1 MPPREPAPHPARYHV
16 TGGPWPLYGALDRET
31 VWAEWSRST
40 GGAVR
45 PEDDPRALCTF
56 EADLRVLDLRDA
68 RVREALRVT
77 VSALRAGWSDRSPNE
92 ACLKVARR
100 AAELDVDG
108 FIVPSAARED
118 GWCLDVL
125 PAAFAK
131 VRQVSRRA
139 AVPTP
144 PT

>member
-1 MPPREPAPHPARYHV
+1 MI
-16 TGGPWPLYGALDRET
+16 GGPWPLYGALDRET
-31 VWAEWSRST
+31 VWAEWARST

-56 EADLRVLDLRDA
+56 EADLRVLDLREA
-68 RVREALRVT
+68 AVREALGMT
-77 VSALRAGWSDRSPNE
+77 LAALRADWSDRAPNA
-92 ACLKVARR
+92 ACLRVARQ
-100 AAELDVDG
+100 AAERGADG
-108 FIVPSAARED
+108 FIVPSAARDD

-139 AVPTP
+139 VTP
-144 PT
+144 APPA